1 MLILPKEKPVVEK
14 LNSYYLHIRKLFEHY
29 QGELGS
35 GAIHFKSPFAE
46 AVIYFDKDELL
57 NGIFEQEGK
66 LTKGEEAVQG
76 IIDAVDNNNFTIS
89 IYEIP
94 SEQIYLWANVPETE
108 PIYKDLSTEFT
119 ELGGLISKM
128 KAEGLTGF
136 IDVSLKDGE
145 GGGIIFLNGGQVVGG
160 SFSWGPITLEK
171 IEEGVALLIEKS
183 KDLGASFYVSKILPQ
198 SGRLKVQTPQP
209 APKNSWHVIAA
220 LEELLKTFEEVFYSN
235 GRMDRDFKTL
245 LKKKFVEKA
254 EKYDFLDPFA
264 GEFEYDGQKISFVG
278 EASDEELARGVIE
291 SVKEL
296 AKELDITSKLLG
308 SLGPWYQQ
316 NKKALSRFGIK
327 LY

>member
-1 MLILPKEKPVVEK
+1 MFILPREKPVIEK

-29 QGELGS
+29 QGELGC

-46 AVIYFDKDELL
+46 AVIYFDKDEML
-57 NGIFEQEGK
+57 NGVFEQEAEVI
-66 LTKGEEAVQG
+66 KGSEAVER
-76 IIDAVDNNNFTIS
+76 IIDAVETNNFTIG

-94 SEQIYLWANVPETE
+94 SEQIYFWANVPDSE

-119 ELGGLISKM
+119 ELGGLITKM

-136 IDVSLKDGE
+136 IDVSLTGCQ
-145 GGGIIFLNGGQVVGG
+145 GGGIVFLNGGQVVGG
-160 SFSWGPITLEK
+160 SFSWGPVALEN
-171 IEEGVALLIEKS
+171 IEKGVADLIEKS
-183 KDLGASFYVSKILPQ
+183 KSLGASFYVSKIMPQ
-198 SGRLKVQTPQP
+198 NGHHKLEGAQP
-209 APKNSWHVIAA
+209 SPKNSWHVLAA

-235 GRMDRDFKTL
+235 GRLGRDFRTL
-245 LKKKFVEKA
+245 LKKKFLEKA

-264 GEFEYDGQKISFVG
+264 GEFEYEGHKISFIG

-296 AKELDITSKLLG
+296 AKELGMTSKLLG